1 MPNKVRLLHDLVTLC
16 VVSRTETDIVHVND
30 NEFSAQPRCDLCVL
44 LAHIIERAVITALEE
59 QCELPRSRRV
69 VIALDLHAI
78 NIQALQLLKVEFQIF
93 LVVLW

>member
-1 MPNKVRLLHDLVTLC
+1 MPNQVRLLQDLVFRA
-16 VVSRTETDIVHVND
+16 VISRTETDIVKVD
-30 NEFSAQPRCDLCVL
+30 EYEFSAQPRCDLCVL